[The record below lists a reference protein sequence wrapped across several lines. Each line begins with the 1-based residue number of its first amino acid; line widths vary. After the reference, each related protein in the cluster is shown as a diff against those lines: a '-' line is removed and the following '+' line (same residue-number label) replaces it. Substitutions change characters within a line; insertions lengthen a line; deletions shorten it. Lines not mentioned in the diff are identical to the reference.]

1 MYEMCI
7 FIDNTITVIF
17 FVLCQGQIELPCKK
31 TNVYQ
36 SFIMKIKYLDYL
48 VVGSLRVT
56 YLSFR

>member
-17 FVLCQGQIELPCKK
+17 FVLCQGQIVLPGKK